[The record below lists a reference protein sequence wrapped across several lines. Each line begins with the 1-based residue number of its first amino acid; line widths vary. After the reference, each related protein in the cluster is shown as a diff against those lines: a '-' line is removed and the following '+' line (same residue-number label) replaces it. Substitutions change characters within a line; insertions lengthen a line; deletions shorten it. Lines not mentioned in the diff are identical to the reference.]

1 MFKKRKPLSAKRK
14 MGRTGLPK
22 PTKSGNIEEATRM
35 TVGQRERLR
44 QRQRELNKQKTNFK
58 KGGRA

>member
-1 MFKKRKPLSAKRK
+1 MFKKRKPLSSKRK
-14 MGRTGLPK
+14 MGRTVLLK
-22 PTKSGNIEEATRM
+22 PTKSGNIREATRM

-44 QRQRELNKQKTNFK
+44 QRQRELNKQNTNFK